1 MTINVFQH
9 DDMSTGNYLQIF
21 RRTTNCVSR

>member
-1 MTINVFQH
+1 MKINVFQH

-21 RRTTNCVSR
+21 RRT